1 MVLGK
6 RKIGINMKN
15 IIIFLIFTVMLIAP
29 LFKGRQ
35 ASNIFIIGM
44 ILIGLSFLLL
54 TSGCAALL
62 YSPLL

>member
-1 MVLGK
+1 
-6 RKIGINMKN
+6 MKN